1 MFNQIETKVSK
12 VGKTEDYL
20 NMSVKNWFDN
30 YLSFRAIKAGIKNLV
45 KWFPIIWKDRNFDQ
59 EYLYD
64 ILYFKLGE
72 MQKFFESGNTYAVEA
87 DKCVEQIKEC
97 KGLLKRIM
105 NESVMDE
112 YWDDEKG
119 VFILPFEEIR
129 KLEIEEKKRFW
140 NMMCDNIDGWWD

>member
-1 MFNQIETKVSK
+1 MILWKIR
-12 VGKTEDYL
+12 
-20 NMSVKNWFDN
+20 NWFDD
-30 YLSFRAIKAGIKNLV
+30 YLRPCAIIDGISNLI
-45 KWFPIIWKDRNFDQ
+45 KWFPLIWKDRDFDHG
-59 EYLYD
+59 YLYD

-87 DKCVEQIKEC
+87 GKCAEQIKEC